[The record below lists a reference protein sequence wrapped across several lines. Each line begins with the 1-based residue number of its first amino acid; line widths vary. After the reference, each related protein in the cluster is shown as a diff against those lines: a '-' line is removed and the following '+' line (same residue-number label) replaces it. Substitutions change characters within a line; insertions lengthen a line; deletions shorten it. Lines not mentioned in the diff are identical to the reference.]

1 MFCHDSY
8 ITAKDLFIIQ
18 FYFVYNQTEKIY
30 ITINTKNPVLVKQIS
45 CDSVQAATY
54 EDGTHAVSDVKVR
67 FQTFPKDLS
76 GWLID
81 ELPELNCVK
90 HNFSHSIYVV
100 EIDGAI
106 RYGIGKGQ
114 DMYLTACDRDALFKG
129 YVARACSK
137 LDEALYVKG
146 IKLTKE
152 MLGKFTLLQ

>member
-1 MFCHDSY
+1 VFFHDSY
-8 ITAKDLFIIQ
+8 VTAKDLVIIR
-18 FYFVYNQTEKIY
+18 FFFTYNQTAEIY
-30 ITINTKNPVLVKQIS
+30 IISNTKNLVRVKQIS
-45 CDSVQAATY
+45 CDSGQFAPY
-54 EDGTHAVSDVKVR
+54 EDETHAISDVKVR

-90 HNFSHSIYVV
+90 HDFSHSIYVV

-106 RYGIGKGQ
+106 RYGIGKGK

-152 MLGKFTLLQ
+152 MLGKFTLRQ